1 MKTTFTNKYHIVM
14 DNNGRLYQKHFG
26 PFLPEV
32 MKSFGVDCYYDDF
45 YMVNKNTIGLK
56 KHITDNP
63 NWDPDKFMNFLIK
76 NYSNFF
82 LNIVQDQYSIE
93 NDKIIALDKFNQPEP
108 RNMTIL
114 VRITEDDPMYEEALK
129 AYRENN

>member
-1 MKTTFTNKYHIVM
+1 MKTAFTNKYHVVM

-56 KHITDNP
+56 KHITDNH

-82 LNIVQDQYSIE
+82 LNLVQDQYSIE

>member
-1 MKTTFTNKYHIVM
+1 MKTAFMNKYHVVM

-26 PFLPEV
+26 PYLPEV

-56 KHITDNP
+56 KHIIDNP

-82 LNIVQDQYSIE
+82 LNLVQDQYSIE

-114 VRITEDDPMYEEALK
+114 VKITEDDPMYEEALK

>member
-1 MKTTFTNKYHIVM
+1 MKTAFTNKYHIVM

-82 LNIVQDQYSIE
+82 LNLVQDQYSIE

-114 VRITEDDPMYEEALK
+114 VKITEDDPCYEEALN
-129 AYRENN
+129 AYRGYY

>member
-1 MKTTFTNKYHIVM
+1 MKTAFTNKYHIVM

-26 PFLPEV
+26 PYLPEV

-63 NWDPDKFMNFLIK
+63 NWNPDKFMNFLIK

-82 LNIVQDQYSIE
+82 LNLVQDQYSIE

-114 VRITEDDPMYEEALK
+114 VRITEDDHMYEEALK

>member
-1 MKTTFTNKYHIVM
+1 M

-63 NWDPDKFMNFLIK
+63 NWNTDKFMNFLIK

-82 LNIVQDQYSIE
+82 LNLVQDQYSIE

-114 VRITEDDPMYEEALK
+114 VKITEDDPMYEDALK

>member
-1 MKTTFTNKYHIVM
+1 MKTAFTNKYHIVM

-56 KHITDNP
+56 KHITDNT

-82 LNIVQDQYSIE
+82 LNLVQDQYSIE

-114 VRITEDDPMYEEALK
+114 VKITEDDPMYEEALK

>member
-1 MKTTFTNKYHIVM
+1 MKTAFTNKYHIVM

-56 KHITDNP
+56 KRITDNP

-82 LNIVQDQYSIE
+82 LNLVQDQYSIE